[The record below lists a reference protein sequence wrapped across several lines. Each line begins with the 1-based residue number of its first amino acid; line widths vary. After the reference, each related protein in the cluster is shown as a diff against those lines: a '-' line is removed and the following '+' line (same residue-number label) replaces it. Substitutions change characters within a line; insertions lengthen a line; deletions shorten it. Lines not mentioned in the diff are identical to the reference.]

1 MRAHPTDLTLL
12 VVHASPE
19 LTPPDPTHPTPPA
32 RTAHSPTNP
41 RADWAKV
48 TAVADYSWGFANET
62 LCTAHQHGVRV
73 LAFNQLAMSPLFS
86 PKFYSHT
93 NETAMDAWIKHA
105 TTFVFDRGMDGIM
118 LDIEG
123 AKGVTTEDF
132 QRFGC
137 KLRAALHA
145 LIPGAALTWSVDL
158 YGDNEAAQAGVAKSD
173 CAADWLTL
181 MSYEAQLSDI
191 GKVGKF
197 SVNRSAQ
204 AHVPLCQAKPEKC
217 SPMYASAQ
225 SSPAALAEGVRQVRN
240 VD

>member
-1 MRAHPTDLTLL
+1 M
-12 VVHASPE
+12 
-19 LTPPDPTHPTPPA
+19 
-32 RTAHSPTNP
+32 
-41 RADWAKV
+41 

-86 PKFYSHT
+86 PDFYSRT

-197 SVNRSAQ
+197 SVNHSAQ
-204 AHVPLCQAKPEKC
+204 AHVPLCKVKPEKC

>member
-1 MRAHPTDLTLL
+1 MK
-12 VVHASPE
+12 SC
-19 LTPPDPTHPTPPA
+19 PPA
-32 RTAHSPTNP
+32 KLRCPYP
-41 RADWAKV
+41 RNIWSKV
-48 TAVADYSWGFANET
+48 TAIADYSWGYANET

-73 LAFNQLAMSPLFS
+73 LAFNQLAMTPLFS
-86 PKFYSHT
+86 RDFYART

-145 LIPGAALTWSVDL
+145 LIPGAALTWSVAL

-197 SVNRSAQ
+197 SVNHSAQ
-204 AHVPLCQAKPEKC
+204 AHVPLCQAKSEKC

-225 SSPAALAEGVRQVRN
+225 SAPAALAEGVRQYEALGVARSKL
-240 VD
+240 VLAMGWFGKD